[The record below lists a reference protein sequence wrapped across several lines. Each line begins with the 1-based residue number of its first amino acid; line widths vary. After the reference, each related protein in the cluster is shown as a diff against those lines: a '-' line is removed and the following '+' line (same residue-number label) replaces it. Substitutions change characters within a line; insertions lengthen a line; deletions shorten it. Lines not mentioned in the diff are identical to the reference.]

1 MSADLPPVCELV
13 PHRGIVLLL
22 DRILEHDGKSTEAQ
36 VSVERQNWLKRS
48 DGSVG
53 SWLAVEYMA
62 QCIAAHEGL
71 LARAEGRPFPR
82 GFLVAVTGVRLY
94 QPEFEAGDVLRVR
107 ARRLRG
113 RHGLGVLSHTC
124 TIHKDFDT
132 EDERLLA
139 EGRLSISVGM
149 APPPIRGSR

>member
-1 MSADLPPVCELV
+1 MSADLPPVSELV
-13 PHRGIVLLL
+13 PHRGIILLL
-22 DRILEHDGKSTEAQ
+22 DRILEHDGKSTAAQ

-48 DGSVG
+48 GGSVG

-71 LARAEGRPFPR
+71 LARAEGRPLPR
-82 GFLVAVTGVRLY
+82 GFLVAVSGLRLY
-94 QPEFEAGDVLRVR
+94 QPEFEAGDVLRVS
-107 ARRLRG
+107 ARKLRG

-124 TIHKDFDT
+124 TIHKDFDA
-132 EDERLLA
+132 EDARLLA

-149 APPPIRGSR
+149 DSLADRGSR